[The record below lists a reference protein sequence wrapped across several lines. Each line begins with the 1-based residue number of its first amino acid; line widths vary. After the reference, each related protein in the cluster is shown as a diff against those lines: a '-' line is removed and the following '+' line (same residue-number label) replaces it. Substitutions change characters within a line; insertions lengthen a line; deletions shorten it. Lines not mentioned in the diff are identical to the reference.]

1 MKRTGQVI
9 HGAGRGKGLGFPT
22 LNIAVADF
30 DLPFGVYPVA
40 VSCEQ
45 KKYSGVMNWG
55 ARPTF
60 GEDTPTVEVF
70 LLDGSGDFYG
80 KTVEV
85 EVGPMLR
92 EVRRFGSPEEL
103 VAQIEVD
110 VQRARVFFQT
120 GTL

>member
-22 LNIAVADF
+22 LNLAIADF

-55 ARPTF
+55 SRPTF
-60 GEDTPTVEVF
+60 DEETPAVEVF

-80 KTVEV
+80 KTVELD
-85 EVGPMLR
+85 VGPLLR
-92 EVRRFGSPEEL
+92 KVRRFGSPEEL
-103 VAQIEVD
+103 VAQIAED
-110 VQRARVFFQT
+110 VRRAREFFQT

>member
-1 MKRTGQVI
+1 MKRTGKVI

-22 LNIAVADF
+22 LNVDMAL

-40 VSCEQ
+40 VFCEQ

-60 GEDTPTVEVF
+60 GEEAPTVEVF

-80 KTVEV
+80 RTVEL
-85 EVGPMLR
+85 EVGPRLR
-92 EVRRFGSPEEL
+92 EVRRFAGPEEL
-103 VAQIEVD
+103 QKQIAED
-110 VQRARVFFQT
+110 VRRAREFFQT